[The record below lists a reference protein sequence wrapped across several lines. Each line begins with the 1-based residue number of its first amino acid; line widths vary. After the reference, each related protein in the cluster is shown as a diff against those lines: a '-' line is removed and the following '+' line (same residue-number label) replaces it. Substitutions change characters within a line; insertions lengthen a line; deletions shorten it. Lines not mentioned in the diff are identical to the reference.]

1 MLYRNCASHEG
12 SPYLAVCEKGY
23 LINLHSAVNDC
34 QFSDHMT
41 LLSLCLSHDLKHHTH
56 THTTG
61 QPKWPLCV
69 TLCQSVQPP
78 SEGTLASY
86 IKLYIILTLALSL
99 VNGKESFNL
108 GQHWPLGETSDMLKS
123 IINMSKTSSKN

>member
-41 LLSLCLSHDLKHHTH
+41 LLSLCLSHDLKRHSHTH
-56 THTTG
+56 THY
-61 QPKWPLCV
+61 WPAKVASMCHPV
-69 TLCQSVQPP
+69 SKCQ
-78 SEGTLASY
+78 T
-86 IKLYIILTLALSL
+86 
-99 VNGKESFNL
+99 SF
-108 GQHWPLGETSDMLKS
+108 
-123 IINMSKTSSKN
+123 

>member
-41 LLSLCLSHDLKHHTH
+41 LLSLCLSHDLKCHSHTH
-56 THTTG
+56 T
-61 QPKWPLCV
+61 L
-69 TLCQSVQPP
+69 
-78 SEGTLASY
+78 LASQSG
-86 IKLYIILTLALSL
+86 LYVSPCVKVSNLLL
-99 VNGKESFNL
+99 KEL
-108 GQHWPLGETSDMLKS
+108 WLL
-123 IINMSKTSSKN
+123 I